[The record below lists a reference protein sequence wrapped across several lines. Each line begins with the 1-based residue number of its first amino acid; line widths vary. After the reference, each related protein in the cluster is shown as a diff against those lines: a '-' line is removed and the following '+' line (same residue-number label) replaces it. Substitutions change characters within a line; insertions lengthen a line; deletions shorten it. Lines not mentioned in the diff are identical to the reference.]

1 MPNRPSH
8 LSRRRVHLPLWRV
21 ILSDIITAALILG
34 VRYPHIGTANQ
45 NVNDVFVL
53 ENITFRRCRGLVPLL
68 KVL

>member
-34 VRYPHIGTANQ
+34 LYA
-45 NVNDVFVL
+45 VFKLSQLRAVGPSHSL
-53 ENITFRRCRGLVPLL
+53 GLDSWGGRVAIRGY
-68 KVL
+68 